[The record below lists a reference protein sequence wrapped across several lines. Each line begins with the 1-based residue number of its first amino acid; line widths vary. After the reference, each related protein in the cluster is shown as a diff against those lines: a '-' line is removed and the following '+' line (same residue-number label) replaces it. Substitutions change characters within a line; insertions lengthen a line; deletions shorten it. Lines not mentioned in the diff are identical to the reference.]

1 MSQSWFYKWKDGEL
15 KAEIAR
21 LFAER
26 EGKDGSPRITAALRD
41 AGWRVSEN
49 AETPGR
55 LFCLCYWHGKG
66 NAQVIPGWPHS
77 LLATLE
83 PGRTSWTLP
92 LNAVHLGPEDDTTE
106 VTVPLVRAVLSGIWE
121 LAAIS

>member
-1 MSQSWFYKWKDGEL
+1 MDVNNW
-15 KAEIAR
+15 
-21 LFAER
+21 
-26 EGKDGSPRITAALRD
+26 LRAD
-41 AGWRVSEN
+41 

-106 VTVPLVRAVLSGIWE
+106 VSVPLVSTPAVDRD
-121 LAAIS
+121 LA